1 MTQTVYVPVEAS
13 GVNTYAVNIPSGA
26 DTTSGYYLS
35 YNVGGENSGFTGI
48 NWYLDKPGNP
58 FSGFQ
63 GISNEQDIIE
73 YYESNQNLNAVF
85 STWINRVGEVAVSDF
100 CNDLMHGEAYSNGCI
115 TMAR

>member
-48 NWYLDKPGNP
+48 SWYLDKPGNP

-63 GISNEQDIIE
+63 GISNNRILREQPKFECRIFNVDQ
-73 YYESNQNLNAVF
+73 S
-85 STWINRVGEVAVSDF
+85 SWR
-100 CNDLMHGEAYSNGCI
+100 GCCQ
-115 TMAR
+115 

>member
-48 NWYLDKPGNP
+48 SWYL
-58 FSGFQ
+58 
-63 GISNEQDIIE
+63 DIIE